1 MKTYTDIKTLKRVWT
16 LLKEMG
22 LENLLSG
29 ERVDLDLVK
38 TLDSLLDNGKL
49 NEFCQMITHTE
60 QEFEEM
66 ELKEVSEVIGDFFTA
81 ISESLNG
88 LTGKMQVKAS
98 KTAN

>member
-1 MKTYTDIKTLKRVWT
+1 LKTYTDIKTLKRVWT
-16 LLKEMG
+16 LFKEMG

-60 QEFEEM
+60 QDFEEM
-66 ELKEVSEVIGDFFTA
+66 ELKEVSEVIGSFFSD
-81 ISESLNG
+81 ISASLNG
-88 LTGKMQVKAS
+88 LTGKMQVKAG

>member
-1 MKTYTDIKTLKRVWT
+1 MKTYTDIKTLKKVWS

-38 TLDSLLDNGKL
+38 TLDSLLEQGKL
-49 NEFCQMITHTE
+49 NELCQMITHTE
-60 QEFEEM
+60 QDFEEM
-66 ELKEVSEVIGDFFTA
+66 ELKEVSEVIGDFFTG

-88 LTGKMQVKAS
+88 LSGKMQVKAARG
-98 KTAN
+98 AN

>member
-1 MKTYTDIKTLKRVWT
+1 
-16 LLKEMG
+16 
-22 LENLLSG
+22 
-29 ERVDLDLVK
+29 
-38 TLDSLLDNGKL
+38 
-49 NEFCQMITHTE
+49 MITHTE